1 MTAHTFILHNFKVL
15 YVLLLT
21 LVAVAASTFEKAP
34 RVLVHKSIVDHQVII
49 GKETTFEYILVNLGD
64 ADAKNI
70 QLKDIYNPKVFKFIE
85 NVQPNGS
92 VLINIPNLGIGKE
105 LSYNVTLVPKIDAVY
120 STARAEVNYYNGAV
134 SLEEDEEYDEED
146 LLVGQSSTIGK
157 IYILSEEE
165 YLNSSSAYSNI
176 KEMIYFILLGG
187 LSIAVPM
194 VTWLKAPQTTSVM
207 KCL

>member
-1 MTAHTFILHNFKVL
+1 MVEPTLYATRCASFHTMSIALPACASFA
-15 YVLLLT
+15 VLL
-21 LVAVAASTFEKAP
+21 VSGRVVSFE
-34 RVLVHKSIVDHQVII
+34 
-49 GKETTFEYILVNLGD
+49 N
-64 ADAKNI
+64 ADFN
-70 QLKDIYNPKVFKFIE
+70 
-85 NVQPNGS
+85 
-92 VLINIPNLGIGKE
+92 
-105 LSYNVTLVPKIDAVY
+105 
-120 STARAEVNYYNGAV
+120 
-134 SLEEDEEYDEED
+134 DEED